1 MRDGEQQTG
10 VILSKDEKI
19 RIAEGLAEAGVHR
32 IEAGMPIVSP
42 SDNEAIKEIVK
53 RNLGPQIF
61 SFARCMKEDVK
72 RAIDTG
78 VNGVVMEI
86 PSSKHMVEL
95 AYRWPMEKAIETSI
109 EATKFAHDNG
119 LEVVFFPIDFSRAEL
134 KWAIDLIEKVG
145 QGRPHGRA
153 GAGRHLR
160 RLSPH
165 AMKYFVT
172 QVQSRIKKRLEA
184 HFHQDFGMGVANTI
198 MALSLGVEVMHTTVL
213 GIGERSGNAPME
225 DVVMALKTMY
235 GVDVGIDT
243 TKLTPL
249 ANLVQR
255 LTGVVVPTNKAIVGS
270 GLYQIESGI
279 IASWFKNCGEKYAT
293 ELFPIRWSAVGQ
305 PPAEVVM
312 GKGSGIDSVNM
323 WLQRRRHAGVGRG
336 RHEGAAGGQG
346 LFAEEQEDAH
356 ARPSSAIWR
365 ARRSGGRSRRRSR
378 AALSRLRRTTAKP
391 RATSPGFLFS
401 LTLAGRGLAPS
412 KPIPSSDTACRRM
425 MRPPTASA
433 PAKMRGTAWRYRP
446 QGAIMQRIA
455 RPVRVPW
462 GYRNQFK
469 VAPRNAAP
477 I

>member
-1 MRDGEQQTG
+1 MANTPWKTNDWFVSEWNYAPEVTKDFKFAKTIKIHDVTLRDGEQQTG

-19 RIAEGLAEAGVHR
+19 RIAEALAEAGVHR

-42 SDNEAIKEIVK
+42 SDRDAIKEIVK

-61 SFARCMKEDVK
+61 SFARCMKEDVQ

-86 PSSKHMVEL
+86 PSSKHMVDL

-109 EATKFAHDNG
+109 EATAFAHKNG

-145 QGRPHGRA
+145 KEGHMDALALVDTFGV
-153 GAGRHLR
+153 
-160 RLSPH
+160 LSPH

-198 MALSLGVEVMHTTVL
+198 MALSLGVEVAHTTVL
-213 GIGERSGNAPME
+213 GIGERSGNTPME
-225 DVVMALKTMY
+225 EVVMALKTMY
-235 GVDVGIDT
+235 GVDIGIDT

-255 LTGVVVPTNKAIVGS
+255 LTGVAVPTNKAIVGS

-279 IASWFKNCGEKYAT
+279 IASWFKNCGEKNAT

-323 WLQRRRHAGVGRG
+323 WLADVGMQVSEADAMKVLQAVKLHSLNNKKMLTHAEFRDLARSVLGKTQAV
-336 RHEGAAGGQG
+336 AA
-346 LFAEEQEDAH
+346 E
-356 ARPSSAIWR
+356 
-365 ARRSGGRSRRRSR
+365 
-378 AALSRLRRTTAKP
+378 
-391 RATSPGFLFS
+391 
-401 LTLAGRGLAPS
+401 
-412 KPIPSSDTACRRM
+412 
-425 MRPPTASA
+425 
-433 PAKMRGTAWRYRP
+433 
-446 QGAIMQRIA
+446 
-455 RPVRVPW
+455 
-462 GYRNQFK
+462 
-469 VAPRNAAP
+469 
-477 I
+477 

>member
-1 MRDGEQQTG
+1 MAATPWKTNDWFVSEWNYAPEVTKDFKFAKNIKIHDVTLRDGEQQTG

-86 PSSKHMVEL
+86 PSSKHMVDL

-109 EATKFAHDNG
+109 EATKYAHDNG

-134 KWAIDLIEKVG
+134 KWAIDLIEKVAKDG
-145 QGRPHGRA
+145 HMDALALVDTFGV
-153 GAGRHLR
+153 
-160 RLSPH
+160 LSPH

-198 MALSLGVEVMHTTVL
+198 MALSLGVEVAHTTVL
-213 GIGERSGNAPME
+213 GVGERSGNAPME

-255 LTGVVVPTNKAIVGS
+255 LTGVVVPSNKAIVGS

-312 GKGSGIDSVNM
+312 GKGSGINSVNM
-323 WLQRRRHAGVGRG
+323 WLADVGMQVS
-336 RHEGAAGGQG
+336 E
-346 LFAEEQEDAH
+346 EDAMKVLQ
-356 ARPSSAIWR
+356 AVKAYSLKNKKM
-365 ARRSGGRSRRRSR
+365 
-378 AALSRLRRTTAKP
+378 LSHGEFRDLA
-391 RATSPGFLFS
+391 RATLG
-401 LTLAGRGLAPS
+401 
-412 KPIPSSDTACRRM
+412 
-425 MRPPTASA
+425 
-433 PAKMRGTAWRYRP
+433 KM
-446 QGAIMQRIA
+446 QQE
-455 RPVRVPW
+455 
-462 GYRNQFK
+462 
-469 VAPRNAAP
+469 AAE
-477 I
+477 

>member
-1 MRDGEQQTG
+1 MTATPWKTNDWFVSEWNYAPEVTKDFKFAKNIKIHDVTLRDGEQQTG

-19 RIAEGLAEAGVHR
+19 RIAEALAEAGVHR

-42 SDNEAIKEIVK
+42 SDNDAIKEIVK

-61 SFARCMKEDVK
+61 SFARCMKEDVQ

-86 PSSKHMVEL
+86 PSSKHMVDL

-109 EATKFAHDNG
+109 EATQFAHKNG

-134 KWAIDLIEKVG
+134 KWAIDLIERVG
-145 QGRPHGRA
+145 TEGHMDALALVDTFGV
-153 GAGRHLR
+153 
-160 RLSPH
+160 LSPH

-225 DVVMALKTMY
+225 EIVMALKTMY

-243 TKLTPL
+243 TKLTSL

-255 LTGVVVPTNKAIVGS
+255 LTGVLVPTNKAIVGS

-279 IASWFKNCGEKYAT
+279 IASWFKNCGDKFAT
-293 ELFPIRWSAVGQ
+293 ELFPIRWDAVGQ

-312 GKGSGIDSVNM
+312 GKGSGIDSVNG
-323 WLQRRRHAGVGRG
+323 WLQELGMQVSD
-336 RHEGAAGGQG
+336 
-346 LFAEEQEDAH
+346 EDAMKILQATKLH
-356 ARPSSAIWR
+356 SLKNKKMLSKSEFRDLAKKVL
-365 ARRSGGRSRRRSR
+365 GKMQQ
-378 AALSRLRRTTAKP
+378 AAE
-391 RATSPGFLFS
+391 
-401 LTLAGRGLAPS
+401 
-412 KPIPSSDTACRRM
+412 
-425 MRPPTASA
+425 
-433 PAKMRGTAWRYRP
+433 
-446 QGAIMQRIA
+446 
-455 RPVRVPW
+455 
-462 GYRNQFK
+462 
-469 VAPRNAAP
+469 
-477 I
+477 